1 MDIIA
6 FYLPQYHAIPENDK
20 AWGKGFTEWVN
31 VQNSKPLFEGHR
43 QPRIPLN
50 RNYYNLLDVNVQR
63 WQAKIAKEYGVNG
76 FCFYHYWFNRHL
88 LLEKPVENFRDAK
101 DIDMKYCL
109 CWANE
114 PWTKAWVSKDY
125 EVIMPQKYGDRAEWI
140 DHFNYFL
147 TFFNDDRYIK
157 RNNKPFLVIYRPS
170 EISCLNEMLSCWRAL
185 AVENGFDG
193 LDIAFQTINFDL
205 EKDPRRDLFDYDIE
219 YQPSY
224 AQMDM
229 ERYHFAFLRKI
240 KRKIDAYIMSKEGGK
255 AIDIHQL
262 INKKNIKNNNL
273 MSYDDLW
280 QKILERTPIDNK
292 CIPGAFVDW
301 DNSPRKG
308 EYARICDGATPEK
321 FERYMSELIKHTRDV
336 YKKDMIFIYAWN
348 EWAEG
353 GYLEPD
359 EDYGYGYLE
368 GIKKA
373 LIENGYKID

>member
-31 VQNSKPLFEGHR
+31 VKNSKPLFEGHK
-43 QPRIPLN
+43 QPRVPLN
-50 RNYYNLLDVNVQR
+50 KNYYNLLDVDVQR
-63 WQAKIAKEYGVNG
+63 WQAKIAREHGVNG
-76 FCFYHYWFNRHL
+76 FCFYHYWFNGHM
-88 LLEKPVENFRDAK
+88 LLEKPVENFRDTK

-125 EVIMPQKYGDRAEWI
+125 EVIMPQKYGDREEWI

-147 TFFNDDRYIK
+147 TFFKDERYIK
-157 RNNKPFLVIYRPS
+157 NNNRPFLVIYRPS
-170 EISCLNEMLSCWRAL
+170 EITCLEEMLSCWREL
-185 AVENGFDG
+185 AIKNGFAG

-205 EKDPRRDLFDYDIE
+205 EKDPRRELFDYDIE

-229 ERYHFAFLRKI
+229 EKYHFAFLRKL
-240 KRKIDAYIMSKEGGK
+240 KRKLDAYIMSKEGGK

-273 MSYDDLW
+273 MSYDKLW
-280 QKILERTPIDNK
+280 QNILNRTPMDEK

-308 EYARICDGATPEK
+308 EYARICEGASPEK
-321 FERYMSELIKHTRDV
+321 FEKYMTDLIKHARDV

-359 EDYGYGYLE
+359 EEYGFGYLE
-368 GIKKA
+368 GIKNA
-373 LIENGYKID
+373 LIKNGYKID